1 MAKLT
6 KEEIQALLK
15 VADYHWFHQEKK
27 VTVTNSNDHYDN
39 SGYTDYVYKK
49 ETVTHL
55 VQLWDSR
62 HATDGNVYLAF
73 RVKAWSRDEG
83 TAWRRAYKKLMKE
96 IANG

>member
-27 VTVTNSNDHYDN
+27 VTQTGSRSYNDDV
-39 SGYTDYVYKK
+39 YTK

-55 VQLWDSR
+55 VALWNNSSVSVFQGR
-62 HATDGNVYLAF
+62 
-73 RVKAWSRDEG
+73 AWSRDED
-83 TAWRRAYKKLMKE
+83 TAWRNAYKKLMKE

>member
-27 VTVTNSNDHYDN
+27 VTVTNSKDHYDN

-62 HATDGNVYLAF
+62 PNLYVG
-73 RVKAWSRDEG
+73 KAWSRDEG

>member
-15 VADYHWFHQEKK
+15 VSDYHWYHQEKK
-27 VTVTNSNDHYDN
+27 VTLTGSRSFSDME
-39 SGYTDYVYKK
+39 YKK

-55 VQLWDSR
+55 IQMWNNRPNLY
-62 HATDGNVYLAF
+62 TG
-73 RVKAWSRDEG
+73 KAWSRDEG

>member
-27 VTVTNSNDHYDN
+27 VTVTNNNDHND
-39 SGYTDYVYKK
+39 SRGYTEYSYIK

-62 HATDGNVYLAF
+62 PNLHVG
-73 RVKAWSRDEG
+73 KAWSRDED
-83 TAWRRAYKKLMKE
+83 TAWRSAYKRLMKE
-96 IANG
+96 VANG

>member
-15 VADYHWFHQEKK
+15 VSDYHWYHQEKK
-27 VTVTNSNDHYDN
+27 VTHTGSRSYNDD
-39 SGYTDYVYKK
+39 VYKN

-55 VQLWDSR
+55 VQLWNNR
-62 HATDGNVYLAF
+62 PNLYTG
-73 RVKAWSRDEG
+73 KAWSRDED
-83 TAWRRAYKKLMKE
+83 TAWRNAYKKLMNG